1 MTYPVGHRRF
11 ARNPNPMKKARIWL
25 QMEFCNYLSNNYL
38 TKKEIRMHRSKRFRE
53 IDKLVDVN
61 KSYTLEEAIEI
72 LKKCPPVKFD
82 QSVEISLYTGVDAQ
96 KSDQQVR
103 GTVSL
108 PNGSGKRVI
117 LVVFAR
123 GEKIKEALDAGAD
136 YAGNEEL
143 FEKIK
148 SGWLDFNAVI
158 ATPDMMRDV
167 GKLGKVLGPRGL
179 MPTPKAGTVTT
190 EVVKAIGEVRAG
202 KIEFKSDKHAIVN
215 SLVGKI
221 SFEAKKLKENIIA
234 VLSAIVKAKPS
245 TAKGVYLKSLALSST
260 MGPGLKID
268 LQSVS
273 EIQGAKE

>member
-1 MTYPVGHRRF
+1 MVH
-11 ARNPNPMKKARIWL
+11 
-25 QMEFCNYLSNNYL
+25 Q
-38 TKKEIRMHRSKRFRE
+38 SKRFRE
-53 IDKLVDVN
+53 IAKLVNVE
-61 KSYTLEEAIEI
+61 KTYTLGEAIEV

-82 QSVEISLYTGVDAQ
+82 QSVELSLLTGVDAQ

-108 PNGSGKRVI
+108 PNGTGKRMTI
-117 LVVFAR
+117 VVFAR
-123 GEKIKEALDAGAD
+123 GDKIKEALDAGAD

-148 SGWLDFNAVI
+148 SGWTDFSGVI

-179 MPTPKAGTVTT
+179 MPTPKAGTVTADVAKAVA
-190 EVVKAIGEVRAG
+190 EVKAG
-202 KIEFKSDKHAIVN
+202 KIEFKSDKHGVIN
-215 SLVGKI
+215 TLVGKLSFQKEKLLENVI
-221 SFEAKKLKENIIA
+221 SLL
-234 VLSAIVKAKPS
+234 VAILRSKPA
-245 TAKGVYLKSLALSST
+245 TARGQFLKSLSLSST

-268 LQSVS
+268 LNSIS